1 MVEPHFRVDVI
12 DEQPGA
18 VLALF
23 GELDVASSPTLE
35 AELARVADRRLV
47 IVDLRELEF
56 IDSTGLGVLVNAHQH
71 AQQAG
76 RRFALVRGLGQV
88 QRLLALTGLADQ
100 LPVADTRE
108 ELLSE
113 T

>member
-1 MVEPHFRVDVI
+1 M
-12 DEQPGA
+12 
-18 VLALF
+18 LALF
-23 GELDVASSPTLE
+23 GELDLASSPALE
-35 AELARVADRRLV
+35 GELARAAGRQLV

-56 IDSTGLGVLVNAHQH
+56 IDSTGLRVLIGANN
-71 AQQAG
+71 QAKEDG

-88 QRLLALTGLADQ
+88 QRLLGLTGLADQ
-100 LPVADTRE
+100 LPVAATRE